1 MKDTHVYIFRLEKIN
16 VYIDLRCFIIY
27 SVMQLV
33 QKSFFSV
40 VLNFITPLMYHH
52 QGRNVLSNLWP
63 PRSFVTLLFCSM

>member
-27 SVMQLV
+27 SVMLLV

-40 VLNFITPLMYHH
+40 V
-52 QGRNVLSNLWP
+52 
-63 PRSFVTLLFCSM
+63 